1 MPPSRVEERNALQKR
16 RRRSRIR
23 AVTAINLILLFM
35 IIAIIG
41 YYYITEGN
49 EQIGR
54 QMTAGSDPGKPSD
67 DTDPGTSGDASVPGP
82 AAQAQQ
88 ESEMETVPEAESD
101 ISAPETVQTAP
112 HPVKEEEGVQ
122 EDIGSEEGTDTSGS
136 SSYVTGESAV
146 QAEDEEGAAESAAEE
161 PEAETAPAAHTTGSD
176 SVILNFVGDMQ
187 FSGKVEQLL
196 QEKGYDYPYKRLGS
210 LFKSDDLTVG
220 NLETPVTDGGTGAA
234 NKTYVYKSSPDALPE
249 LAAAGMDVVNVA
261 NNHILDQGVSGLK
274 DTLAYLRHYG
284 IQYMGAGMNAEEA
297 YAPVY
302 VKRKGM
308 TIALL
313 GFSRVIPEVSWY
325 AGANRAGVAGVYDP
339 AAAVQ
344 AIRKA
349 SKKADLVIVTTHWG
363 KERASVLEDHQPE
376 LAHAFIDAGANLV
389 IGSHPHVLQGLE
401 MYKGKWIAYSTGNFI
416 FSKSVTE
423 ATQDTAVFQASCSK
437 DGACA
442 MKLIPCRAE
451 LGQPIPLSGEKAAKI
466 LKKVENMSSPNV
478 SIDSTGRAAA
488 G

>member
-49 EQIGR
+49 EHIGR
-54 QMTAGSDPGKPSD
+54 QMTASSDPGKPSD
-67 DTDPGTSGDASVPGP
+67 DTDPGMSGDVSVPEP

-88 ESEMETVPEAESD
+88 ESEMETVPEAEPD
-101 ISAPETVQTAP
+101 ISAPETVRTAP
-112 HPVKEEEGVQ
+112 NPAKEEEGVQ
-122 EDIGSEEGTDTSGS
+122 EETGLEEGADTSGGS
-136 SSYVTGESAV
+136 PDDTGESAV
-146 QAEDEEGAAESAAEE
+146 QTGDEEGSAAPEAE
-161 PEAETAPAAHTTGSD
+161 KPEAETAPDAHTTGSD
-176 SVILNFVGDMQ
+176 GVILNFVGDMQ

-196 QEKGYDYPYKRLGS
+196 QEEGYDYPYKRLGS

-284 IQYMGAGMNAEEA
+284 ILYMGAGKNAEEA

-302 VKRKGM
+302 VERKGM

-325 AGANRAGVAGVYDP
+325 AGAKSAGVAGVYDP
-339 AAAVQ
+339 AAALQ
-344 AIRKA
+344 AIRQA
-349 SKKADLVIVTTHWG
+349 SKKADLVIVTAHWG
-363 KERASVLEDHQPE
+363 KERASVLEDHQTE
-376 LAHAFIDAGANLV
+376 LAHAFIDAGADLV

-401 MYKGKWIAYSTGNFI
+401 MYKGKWVAYSTGNFI
-416 FSKSVTE
+416 FSKSLTE
-423 ATQDTAVFQASCSK
+423 ATWDTAVFQASCTK
-437 DGACA
+437 DGACG

-451 LGQPIPLSGEKAAKI
+451 LGQPIPLSGEKAANI

>member
-1 MPPSRVEERNALQKR
+1 MPPSRIEERKALKKKR
-16 RRRSRIR
+16 RQSRIR

-35 IIAIIG
+35 IFAMIG

-49 EQIGR
+49 EQISR
-54 QMTAGSDPGKPSD
+54 QMAANSNAGVTGTDS
-67 DTDPGTSGDASVPGP
+67 DPGTSGNASVPGP
-82 AAQAQQ
+82 AAQVQQ
-88 ESEMETVPEAESD
+88 ESEMETVPEAEPD
-101 ISAPETVQTAP
+101 TSAPETVQTTPGPA
-112 HPVKEEEGVQ
+112 KEEGVL
-122 EDIGSEEGTDTSGS
+122 EETGPEEGSDTSGD
-136 SSYVTGESAV
+136 SA
-146 QAEDEEGAAESAAEE
+146 DD
-161 PEAETAPAAHTTGSD
+161 TRSD

-220 NLETPVTDGGTGAA
+220 NLETPVTNGGTGAA

-249 LAAAGMDVVNVA
+249 LAAAGMNVVNLA

-274 DTLAYLRHYG
+274 DTLVHLRHYG
-284 IQYMGAGMNAEEA
+284 ILYMGAGMNTKEA

-302 VKRKGM
+302 VKRNGM

-313 GFSRVIPEVSWY
+313 GFSRVIPEVSWH

-363 KERASVLEDHQPE
+363 KERASVLEDHQSE
-376 LAHAFIDAGANLV
+376 LAHAFIDAGADLV

-401 MYKGKWIAYSTGNFI
+401 IYKGKWIAYSTGNFI

-423 ATQDTAVFQASCSK
+423 ATQDTAVFQASCTK

-451 LGQPIPLSGEKAAKI
+451 LGQPVPLSGEKAAKI
-466 LKKVENMSSPNV
+466 LKKVENMSSSNI
-478 SIDSTGRAAA
+478 SIDSKGRASA

>member
-1 MPPSRVEERNALQKR
+1 
-16 RRRSRIR
+16 
-23 AVTAINLILLFM
+23 M
-35 IIAIIG
+35 IFAIIG

-49 EQIGR
+49 EQISR

-67 DTDPGTSGDASVPGP
+67 DTDPGTSDDASVPGP

-88 ESEMETVPEAESD
+88 ESEKETVPEAEPD
-101 ISAPETVQTAP
+101 ISAPEPVETETAP
-112 HPVKEEEGVQ
+112 NPVQ
-122 EDIGSEEGTDTSGS
+122 EETGSEEGVDTSDGA
-136 SSYVTGESAV
+136 GESAA
-146 QAEDEEGAAESAAEE
+146 QAEDEDTEGAAAPETKGPELE
-161 PEAETAPAAHTTGSD
+161 KPEAEDAPAAHTTGSD

-196 QEKGYDYPYKRLGS
+196 QEQGYDYPYKRLGS

-274 DTLAYLRHYG
+274 DTLTYLRQYG
-284 IQYMGAGMNAEEA
+284 ILYMGAGKNAEEA

-302 VKRKGM
+302 VKRNGM

-325 AGANRAGVAGVYDP
+325 AGAKSAGVAGVYDP
-339 AAAVQ
+339 AAALQ
-344 AIRKA
+344 AIRQA
-349 SKKADLVIVTTHWG
+349 SKKADLVIVTAHWG
-363 KERASVLEDHQPE
+363 KERASVLEDHQTE
-376 LAHAFIDAGANLV
+376 LAHAFIDAGADIV

-416 FSKSVTE
+416 FSKSLTE
-423 ATQDTAVFQASCSK
+423 ATWDTAVFQASCTK
-437 DGACA
+437 DGACG

-451 LGQPIPLSGEKAAKI
+451 LGQPIPLSGEKAANI